1 MSHLDFGSMPC
12 PQKSGRVM
20 VLFFAERVES
30 QADHVQKSLVPVHGL
45 LIARLS
51 RQGFSTSPADLV
63 KLGIAE
69 TDVFLSLLTFVE

>member
-1 MSHLDFGSMPC
+1 
-12 PQKSGRVM
+12 M

-51 RQGFSTSPADLV
+51 RQGFSTSLADLDI
-63 KLGIAE
+63 LGITE
-69 TDVFLSLLTFVE
+69 TDVVLSPLTSLD